1 MALDFSKLFD
11 QLWKEVLD
19 IITTGAGEFAKEA
32 AADAKNF
39 LNKAKDDLLALT
51 QEYAAGKLSDK
62 EYKHLVLGLKNLAE
76 MEGLKQAGLAQI
88 KIDELKN
95 NILSTIVS
103 TVKSFI

>member
-1 MALDFSKLFD
+1 MALDFSKLLD
-11 QLWKEVLD
+11 QLWKEILNIV
-19 IITTGAGEFAKEA
+19 TTGAGEFAEAA
-32 AADAKNF
+32 AADAKTF

-95 NILSTIVS
+95 SILDTIFN
-103 TVKSFI
+103 TVKSLI

>member
-1 MALDFSKLFD
+1 MAFDFSKLFD
-11 QLWKEVLD
+11 QLWKEILD
-19 IITTGAGEFAKEA
+19 IVTTGAGEFVEA
-32 AADAKNF
+32 ATADAKSF

-95 NILSTIVS
+95 NILHTIVN
-103 TVKSFI
+103 TVQSYI

>member
-1 MALDFSKLFD
+1 MAFDFSKLFD
-11 QLWKEVLD
+11 QLWKEVLN
-19 IITTGAGEFAKEA
+19 IVTTGAGEFANAA
-32 AADAKNF
+32 AADAKIF

-95 NILSTIVS
+95 NIINTVIS

>member
-11 QLWKEVLD
+11 QLSQEILNIV
-19 IITTGAGEFAKEA
+19 TTGAGEFIQEA
-32 AADAKNF
+32 TADAKSF

-76 MEGLKQAGLAQI
+76 MEGLKQAGLAQV

-95 NILSTIVS
+95 SILDTIVT